1 MLRALYASEFLRA
14 AAALGVGGIAFAL
27 GSLALARV
35 LPPDEYGLV
44 SLFIG
49 IVAVCGFT
57 GPLGLDL
64 VVARRGLQLNSS
76 WRRAAL
82 AACAAVGVVT
92 AAVTAVAY
100 HLAFPLLICVLLAT
114 AARGVVQA
122 CGAHFQGQR
131 QFPTALW
138 IRQFSNWALVPVALC
153 SALLEFRT
161 AIGPSA
167 LITVAALAGASVAW
181 LQVARREGPGTP
193 QPSPGK
199 VLGEALSLVTLE
211 SSSAVFL
218 QLERLLLVPTV
229 GISGLALFGVLA
241 ALVGSPFRLLQQAAQ
256 FTLIPS
262 LRAASGTGKRVQL
275 LRREIVLVSLVS
287 AAGSVAIWIAAP
299 RIARWF
305 LPGRYDLQP
314 ALVMAGLVSG
324 VLKVFS
330 AFAFATVI
338 ALARERSLRV
348 LGVLSWASLG
358 VSVAGAFAAI
368 PWGLVGVLYGISL
381 GWLIRAVSA
390 TWLALPY
397 LRRAAPAHE
406 GVQRAPPPDQVAR
419 TSAQRSHDRDER

>member
-1 MLRALYASEFLRA
+1 MLRALVRSESLRA
-14 AAALGVGGIAFAL
+14 AAAMGVGGVSFAL
-27 GSLALARV
+27 GSLVLARV
-35 LPPDEYGLV
+35 LSPNEYGLV

-82 AACAAVGVVT
+82 AACTAVGVAT
-92 AAVTAVAY
+92 AAVTAIAY
-100 HLAFPLLICVLLAT
+100 HLALSLLICVLLAT

-122 CGAHFQGQR
+122 CGGHFRGER
-131 QFPTALW
+131 QFSTALW
-138 IRQFSNWALVPVALC
+138 IVQLSNWGLLPVALC
-153 SALLEFRT
+153 SALLEFHT
-161 AIGPSA
+161 AAGPAA
-167 LITVAALAGASVAW
+167 LITVAGLAGASAAW
-181 LQVARREGPGTP
+181 LLVARREDRGKS

-199 VLGEALSLVTLE
+199 LLGEALSLVTLE

-218 QLERLLLVPTV
+218 QLERLLLVPMV
-229 GISGLALFGVLA
+229 GVGGLALFGVLA

-256 FTLIPS
+256 FTLMPS
-262 LRAASGTGKRVQL
+262 LRAASGTVERMQL
-275 LRREIVLVSLVS
+275 LRRELTLVSLVG
-287 AAGSVAIWIAAP
+287 AAGSIAIWIIAP
-299 RIARWF
+299 RIAHWF
-305 LPGRYDLQP
+305 LGGRYELRP

-330 AFAFATVI
+330 AFAFAAAI
-338 ALARERSLRV
+338 ALARDRSLRI
-348 LGVLSWASLG
+348 LGALSWASLG

-397 LRRAAPAHE
+397 LRRPSPAR
-406 GVQRAPPPDQVAR
+406 GR
-419 TSAQRSHDRDER
+419 ERQWSG

>member
-1 MLRALYASEFLRA
+1 MMLRALLGSQSLRA
-14 AAALGVGGIAFAL
+14 AAALGVGGAAFAF
-27 GSLALARV
+27 GSLVLARV
-35 LPPDEYGLV
+35 LSPNEYGLV

-82 AACAAVGVVT
+82 VACTAVGMIT
-92 AAVTAVAY
+92 AAVTAIAY

-122 CGAHFQGQR
+122 CGAHFRGAR
-131 QFPTALW
+131 QFSTALW
-138 IRQFSNWALVPVALC
+138 ILQLSNWALVPVALC

-161 AIGPSA
+161 AIGPA
-167 LITVAALAGASVAW
+167 VLITAVALAGASAGW
-181 LQVARREGPGTP
+181 LQVARSERPGKP
-193 QPSPGK
+193 QPSPGRL
-199 VLGEALSLVTLE
+199 LGEALSLVTLE

-241 ALVGSPFRLLQQAAQ
+241 ALVVSPFRLLQQAAQ
-256 FTLIPS
+256 FTLMPS
-262 LRAASGTGKRVQL
+262 LRAASETSERVQL
-275 LRREIVLVSLVS
+275 LRREIVLVSFVC
-287 AAGSVAIWIAAP
+287 AAGSIAIWIVAP

-305 LPGRYDLQP
+305 LGGRYDLHP
-314 ALVMAGLVSG
+314 ALVMAGVVSG
-324 VLKVFS
+324 VLKVYS

-338 ALARERSLRV
+338 ALARDRSLRV

-368 PWGLVGVLYGISL
+368 PWGLAGVLYGISL
-381 GWLIRAVSA
+381 GWLIRAASA
-390 TWLALPY
+390 TWLAMRC
-397 LRRAAPAHE
+397 LRSRANTVRTDSS
-406 GVQRAPPPDQVAR
+406 GSQRPSVEW
-419 TSAQRSHDRDER
+419 SG

>member
-1 MLRALYASEFLRA
+1 MLRALLASESLRA
-14 AAALGVGGIAFAL
+14 AGVLGIGGIAFAL
-27 GSLALARV
+27 GSLVLARV
-35 LPPDEYGLV
+35 LSPAEYGLV

-49 IVAVCGFT
+49 VVAVCGFI

-76 WRRAAL
+76 WRRTAL
-82 AACAAVGVVT
+82 GACTAVGVAT
-92 AAVTAVAY
+92 AAFTAIAY
-100 HLAFPLLICVLLAT
+100 HLALPLLICVWLAT

-131 QFPTALW
+131 QFPTALL
-138 IRQFSNWALVPVALC
+138 IRQLSNWALVPVALC
-153 SALLEFRT
+153 SALLQFRT

-167 LITVAALAGASVAW
+167 LITVAALAGASAAW
-181 LQVARREGPGTP
+181 RQVIRRERPDEP
-193 QPSPGK
+193 QAPPGK
-199 VLGEALSLVTLE
+199 LFGEAFSLVTLE

-229 GISGLALFGVLA
+229 GIAGLALFGVLA

-256 FTLIPS
+256 FTLVPS
-262 LRAASGTGKRVQL
+262 LRAAPGTSERVQL

-287 AAGSVAIWIAAP
+287 AAGWVCIWVAAP
-299 RIARWF
+299 RIAHWF
-305 LPGRYDLQP
+305 LTGRYDLDP
-314 ALVMAGLVSG
+314 DLVMAALVSG
-324 VLKVFS
+324 VLKVYS

-338 ALARERSLRV
+338 ALARDRSLRV
-348 LGVLSWASLG
+348 LGLLSWVSLG

-390 TWLALPY
+390 TWLALPH
-397 LRRAAPAHE
+397 LRAAPPA
-406 GVQRAPPPDQVAR
+406 ATIP
-419 TSAQRSHDRDER
+419 